1 MLGGLADPTE
11 GVVSL
16 VSGQRGCAGG
26 GRGAACSGGLG
37 RAWAVSE
44 VVQVVTFAVV

>member
-1 MLGGLADPTE
+1 MLGGLADPIE
-11 GVVSL
+11 GVVPL
-16 VSGQRGCAGG
+16 VSGQRGCPGG

-44 VVQVVTFAVV
+44 VGQVVSFAVV